1 MTDDPRIPPE
11 DDELM
16 RQADA
21 LIDGANT
28 HEGRSRIGLLDSWY
42 YCQQLEPDKDY
53 SEKIRKAR
61 AELREW
67 ITEQRRKR

>member
-28 HEGRSRIGLLDSWY
+28 HEGRSRIGLLDSWVLLPTVRTR
-42 YCQQLEPDKDY
+42 QGLFRKDPQG
-53 SEKIRKAR
+53 AC
-61 AELREW
+61 
-67 ITEQRRKR
+67 